1 MWDEKRR
8 IHDTRCMIQ
17 GEGQIRN
24 SNHEV
29 HEGRHEGHEA
39 KKRGQVSTFNTREV
53 LLWNVMLNIET

>member
-24 SNHEV
+24 SKPV